1 MTNDK
6 QSSPTVGRKVVLVA
20 AVIGIAAIFF
30 SSMLY
35 RWENP
40 SLQKAM
46 RQQSAPS
53 QGPSGG
59 MPEGMAGMDMEGVR
73 AMIQGLEKRL
83 EENPEDLEALMQLA
97 NIRMLRGDKEGAAAY
112 LDRVQS
118 AAGTD
123 KMALMDLAGRWFEM
137 DRFDKAAIALE
148 TILQSEPDE
157 MFAHYNLGVLYKYR
171 LDQPQK
177 AEAHLRTVAEGE
189 HSFDDLR
196 EQARKALEDG

>member
-1 MTNDK
+1 
-6 QSSPTVGRKVVLVA
+6 
-20 AVIGIAAIFF
+20 
-30 SSMLY
+30 MLY

-59 MPEGMAGMDMEGVR
+59 MPEGMGGMDMDGVR